1 MLYLGIDLGTTF
13 SLAAF
18 INAANQVALVPDRFD
33 ASNFRTP
40 SLVHIGKDG
49 CFVGDAVES
58 QLQENPDAEHVRF
71 VKLAMGESTAYAD
84 HLERQWRPEA
94 ISALVLKKLLNDA
107 ESFLPESLGGAVI
120 TVPANFSDSQR
131 QATKQAA
138 LLAGIPRAILIE
150 EPIAAATFYGM
161 NDISGDKTL
170 FVYDLGG
177 GTFDASLLQTSQD
190 GLFVLATDGQ
200 HDLGGK
206 TVDEAIMR
214 QVADEFERLHG
225 ENPLSDSTALVQ
237 LRQFAT
243 EAKLELCKPGVSQIR
258 KTLLLN
264 NRTVDFLLTETQF
277 NRLVDK
283 LVDQSLQACER
294 CLEAGGMEWDF
305 IDHIL
310 LTGGSS
316 LLPLVREKLA
326 ERTGRPKDGLTLKQP
341 HQAVAFGAAL
351 IANQFFNR
359 DSEKKKLQRATTW
372 QLGIR
377 VAGQDGEP
385 CVHVMIDKDKPIPAS
400 ETFTFNTNRE
410 GQPRMVIE
418 VVQQKEAAQTDESAV
433 DGITEK
439 SLGYFIFSLPEQAPA
454 RYAVEIT
461 LAYDMEGL
469 VTATARNPQTGQ
481 QLKQVMDENGA
492 ALDDELVRQKE
503 WVDNTAVN
511 E

>member
-33 ASNFRTP
+33 ANSFRTP
-40 SLVHIGKDG
+40 SLVHLGHNG
-49 CFVGDAVES
+49 CFVGDAVEA
-58 QLQENPDAEHVRF
+58 QLLEDPAAEHVRF
-71 VKLAMGESTAYAD
+71 VKLAMGDGQTFAD
-84 HLERQWRPEA
+84 HHQRLWRPEA
-94 ISALVLKKLLNDA
+94 ISALILKKLLNDA
-107 ESFLPESLGGAVI
+107 ESFLPNPLGGAVV
-120 TVPANFSDSQR
+120 TVPANFSDNQR

-138 LLAGIPRAILIE
+138 LLAGIPRVTLIE

-161 NDISGDKTL
+161 NDVRGDQTL

-177 GTFDASLLQTSQD
+177 GTFDATLLQAADD
-190 GLFVLATDGQ
+190 GLYVLATDGQ

-206 TVDEAIMR
+206 TVDEAIMQ
-214 QVADEFERLHG
+214 QVADEYTRVHG
-225 ENPLSDSTALVQ
+225 QDPRQDNTALVQ

-264 NRTVDFLLTETQF
+264 NRTVDVLLTLSQF

-283 LVDQSLQACER
+283 LVDRTLDVCER
-294 CLEAGGMEWDF
+294 CLQAASMDWEF
-305 IDHIL
+305 VDHIL

-326 ERTGRPKDGLTLKQP
+326 ARTGRPKDGLLLKQP

-351 IANQFFNR
+351 IANQLFNGG
-359 DSEKKKLQRATTW
+359 SEQKQLRRATAW

-377 VAGQDGEP
+377 VAGADGQP
-385 CVHVMIDKDKPIPAS
+385 CVQVMIDKNQPLPAN
-400 ETFTFNTNRE
+400 ETVTFNTNRA

-418 VVQQKEAAQTDESAV
+418 VVQQKEAGLE
-433 DGITEK
+433 EK
-439 SLGYFIFSLPEQAPA
+439 SLGYFIFTLPDNTPA
-454 RYAVEIT
+454 RYPVEIT
-461 LAYDMEGL
+461 LAYDSEGL

-481 QLKQVMDENGA
+481 QLKQIMDEDGA
-492 ALDDELVRQKE
+492 ALDDELVKQKE
-503 WVDNTAVN
+503 WVDHTLVN
-511 E
+511 EG